1 MEGIGKFLMEK
12 SAFAAVPILCVIAWN
27 LQYVAPREDDAD
39 PWGRHRPSGTTRL
52 AAAFESIGEHLGI
65 ASAKA
70 AGGGEAT
77 MAFRKAEITAIY
89 ARAGYRQ
96 KVAAAKMGMNLE
108 QFRATLRQYGVIEWP
123 EGHKAL

>member
-1 MEGIGKFLMEK
+1 MESIGKFLMEK

-27 LQYVAPREDDAD
+27 LQYIAPKQDDVD
-39 PWGRHRPSGTTRL
+39 PWGRQKPSGTARL

-89 ARAGYRQ
+89 AKAGYRQ
-96 KVAAAKMGMNLE
+96 KLAAARMGMSQE
-108 QFRATLRQYGVIEWP
+108 QFQATLRQYGVIEWP